1 MKSKH
6 RHAAACRILCSTR
19 LTPPTSRASF
29 APLDASRGAGGCES
43 PDDWSPLEDFDG
55 RDPAPQNGGQEGGET
70 ARLDKV
76 GVTLPP
82 DALTVAKKAIKSG
95 DYSDFEERTK
105 ARDLHAVAGARSVSR
120 CGQGVVGKNENGVK
134 GATLLRSVVKSG
146 PRKGQMTT
154 SLRGVALCASPWC
167 CPVCGP
173 KIAVSR
179 AVAMEPQAAALSARG
194 WSAWL
199 LTLTVRHSKKNSL
212 AAMFDLFGK
221 AWSGM
226 TSGRSVSLYRKRS
239 GGFEYV
245 RGYDATWS
253 PRNGW
258 HLHFHLVLFF
268 GPDAGNGKDAAAWF
282 LERWLKQVHDNDGD
296 ALPRAQDMRP
306 AGNAAAAAAYAMTLA
321 GVGKHTDRHP
331 EGSEVVEDK
340 DGKRYAAASFRSMA
354 EATAAAA
361 KKGRK
366 EGGLTSAELRAGAL
380 AGNARQAAAYLE
392 FVRETKGKRAVLVS
406 EGLTL
411 KPEEDAAADEES
423 VSPELAGFLSAHGVQ
438 VLDLDNRTGEALAAT
453 KAGGKEGGAAV
464 LRHYLGAPGPCGL
477 WQEDPDTAEEW
488 GNLDHGPSLRLAS
501 VRAAKRV
508 ASRER
513 AEGLAKARA
522 SADKTAKPK
531 PPPKPPKPKRSSGP
545 RYRVKDLA
553 RAVREHLAAAHT
565 KPPE

>member
-1 MKSKH
+1 M
-6 RHAAACRILCSTR
+6 
-19 LTPPTSRASF
+19 PT
-29 APLDASRGAGGCES
+29 
-43 PDDWSPLEDFDG
+43 
-55 RDPAPQNGGQEGGET
+55 
-70 ARLDKV
+70 V
-76 GVTLPP
+76 
-82 DALTVAKKAIKSG
+82 
-95 DYSDFEERTK
+95 
-105 ARDLHAVAGARSVSR
+105 
-120 CGQGVVGKNENGVK
+120 
-134 GATLLRSVVKSG
+134 
-146 PRKGQMTT
+146 
-154 SLRGVALCASPWC
+154 SLRGVALCASPWV

-199 LTLTVRHSKKNSL
+199 LTLTVRHSEKNSL
-212 AAMFDLFGK
+212 ADLFELFGL
-221 AWSGM
+221 AWSAM

-268 GPDAGNGKDAAAWF
+268 GPEAGTGKEAAAWF
-282 LERWLKQVHDNDGD
+282 LERWLKKVEANGGD

-331 EGSEVVEDK
+331 EQTKMAKAMANGEEVETK
-340 DGKRYAAASFRSMA
+340 YAAASFRSMA

-380 AGNARQAAAYLE
+380 AGNARHAAAYLE

-411 KPEEDAAADEES
+411 QPDEEAAADEES
-423 VSPELAGFLSAHGVQ
+423 VSPELAGFLSAHGVL
-438 VLDLDNRTGEALAAT
+438 VLDQDNPHGRSSRRHQSGGQRSRGYCLAALPRR
-453 KAGGKEGGAAV
+453 AGASWPLARRPRHCRRVGGTLIMGQA
-464 LRHYLGAPGPCGL
+464 CGSPRRGL
-477 WQEDPDTAEEW
+477 QN
-488 GNLDHGPSLRLAS
+488 GLRL
-501 VRAAKRV
+501 VRGPTVWQRLAPLLTRPPGL
-508 ASRER
+508 SRP
-513 AEGLAKARA
+513 LANSGRPVRPRRNL
-522 SADKTAKPK
+522 SR
-531 PPPKPPKPKRSSGP
+531 RSLHKGP
-545 RYRVKDLA
+545 
-553 RAVREHLAAAHT
+553 
-565 KPPE
+565 